1 MLKTIISVLVVL
13 SLVLSFA
20 ACGYCDTAI
29 QKLGRGASNI
39 MASPYEIYLQS
50 SRINKTD
57 GPVKAIA
64 LGVPQGIGMMLVR
77 AVVGAYEVST
87 FLIPIPKAYGPVLKE
102 EPEVMQDALKW

>member
-1 MLKTIISVLVVL
+1 MCKKALAVL
-13 SLVLSFA
+13 LVLLFAVSFA
-20 ACGYCDTAI
+20 APAYCDTAI

-50 SRINKTD
+50 SRMHKTD

-64 LGVPQGIGMMLVR
+64 LGVPQGIAMMLVR
-77 AVVGAYEVST
+77 AVVGVYEVST

-102 EPEVMQDALKW
+102 EPEVIQDALKW

>member
-1 MLKTIISVLVVL
+1 MLKTIVSMLVVL

-20 ACGYCDTAI
+20 AWGCCDTAI

-50 SRINKTD
+50 SRMHKTD

-64 LGVPQGIGMMLVR
+64 LGVPQGIAMMLVR
-77 AVVGAYEVST
+77 AVVGVYEVST

-102 EPEVMQDALKW
+102 EPEVIQDALKW

>member
-1 MLKTIISVLVVL
+1 MLKTIISMLVVL

-20 ACGYCDTAI
+20 ALGHCDTAI

-50 SRINKTD
+50 SRMHKTE

-64 LGVPQGIGMMLVR
+64 LGMPQGIAMMLVR
-77 AVVGAYEVST
+77 AVVGVYEVST

-102 EPEVMQDALKW
+102 EPEVIQDALKW